1 MISLVKNLQNKN
13 NINNVLEIMFKKN
26 LTPNGK
32 LSGTRTNIKGNQD
45 NKRALQ
51 RENESADILVE
62 NGYNVEQNP
71 LTTEIDNIRKGK
83 QPDYRINGEIF
94 DNYAPNHKADVEQ
107 IRNEISRKVKRGQT
121 YRVILNLEDNEVAM
135 EDIEIM
141 FKIRKPVLNL
151 QQLIFIKNGQI
162 LELF

>member
-1 MISLVKNLQNKN
+1 
-13 NINNVLEIMFKKN
+13 MFKKN
-26 LTPNGK
+26 LTPKGK
-32 LSGTRTNIKGNQD
+32 LSGIRTNVKGNKD
-45 NKRALQ
+45 TKRSLQ

-71 LTTEIDNIRKGK
+71 LITEIDNIRKGK
-83 QPDYRINGEIF
+83 QPDYRVNGDFF
-94 DNYAPNHKADVEQ
+94 DNYAPNNKADVEQ

-121 YRVILNLEDNEVAM
+121 YRVVLNLDDSKVAM

-151 QQLIFIKNGQI
+151 QQLIFIKHGKI